1 MNKILV
7 LRPILLRIS
16 DGRFF
21 ITVFFWLFRG
31 LACLNVLAILWSSWK
46 LWSNLPSGAPIE
58 LFIGTLLAEVFLIG
72 IGFIVFNVLWLRADD
87 TMKLPRAKDYSVTPI
102 VVIAIK
108 ASGEIIAS
116 LSILFGIAL
125 SLTTFVAGSSSVMSS
140 IPFTFPLPGAGSPV
154 LSLISGIVSGFLALA
169 VFYFIA
175 ETVGAVVDI
184 ARNTKKR

>member
-1 MNKILV
+1 MDKILV
-7 LRPILLRIS
+7 LRPILLKIS

-21 ITVFFWLFRG
+21 KTVFFWLFRS

-46 LWSNLPSGAPIE
+46 LWGNLPSGGAVE
-58 LFIGTLLAEVFLIG
+58 LFIGALLAQVILIA
-72 IGFIVFNVLWLRADD
+72 IGFVVFNILWLRAED
-87 TMKLPRAKDYSVTPI
+87 TQKLPRVKDYSVTPI

-108 ASGEIIAS
+108 ALGEILAS

-125 SLTTFVAGSSSVMSS
+125 SLTTFIAGPRIMNSL
-140 IPFTFPLPGAGSPV
+140 PFTFPLPGAGSPALTLV
-154 LSLISGIVSGFLALA
+154 SGIISGFVLLAC
-169 VFYFIA
+169 FYFIA